1 MAFSGTSHLLATLML
16 SSLLSSTAS
25 VFFND
30 DNFLVVF
37 FSFLDPDVFLDVV
50 DSFLH
55 VVDDFLG
62 EADGVVEVF
71 FEVA

>member
-1 MAFSGTSHLLATLML
+1 MFL
-16 SSLLSSTAS
+16 
-25 VFFND
+25 ND

>member
-37 FSFLDPDVFLDVV
+37 FSFLDPVVFLDVV

-55 VVDDFLG
+55 VVDDLLG

>member
-1 MAFSGTSHLLATLML
+1 MFL
-16 SSLLSSTAS
+16 
-25 VFFND
+25 ND

-55 VVDDFLG
+55 VVDDLLG